1 AADEAKPEGWTGSG
15 ELGLAFARGNAR
27 SETVNGKLT
36 LGKEDETW
44 KHDFGLQILR
54 VKGAKGV
61 NKRAERTASNGLVT
75 SYLEGTGHGVLLELN
90 CETDFVAKTP
100 AFQQIAADVSA
111 FVAAKRPSDVTELLS
126 LELEADKTIQQLL
139 DEANASMGEKIEIR
153 RFERFGDGFVTVYLH
168 KHDPALP
175 PSVGALVELDGEN
188 EEVGKNV
195 AQHIAAM
202 SPLYLSREDVPED
215 VVANERR
222 IAEETSREEG
232 KPEQALPKI
241 VEGRVNGFF
250 KDVCLLEQPWVRDN
264 KKTIGAYLNENGV
277 TVTRF
282 ARFKVGQG

>member
-1 AADEAKPEGWTGSG
+1 MAVSAADVKRLREMTGSG
-15 ELGLAFARGNAR
+15 MMDCKKALEEADG
-27 SETVNGKLT
+27 
-36 LGKEDETW
+36 
-44 KHDFGLQILR
+44 DFEKAVEILR

-61 NKRAERTASNGLVT
+61 TKRAERTASNGLVT
-75 SYLEGTGHGVLLELN
+75 SYIEGTQHGVLLELN

-111 FVAAKRPSDVTELLS
+111 FVAAKQPADVSELLS
-126 LELEADKTIQQLL
+126 LELEADKSIQQLL
-139 DEANASMGEKIEIR
+139 DEANATMGEKIEIR
-153 RFERFGDGFVTVYLH
+153 RFERFADGFVTVYLH

-175 PSVGALVELDGEN
+175 PSVGALVELDTDN
-188 EEVGKNV
+188 EEVGKNI

-202 SPLYLSREDVPED
+202 APIYLSREDVPED

-222 IAEETSREEG
+222 IAEETAREEG

-250 KDVCLLEQPWVRDN
+250 KDVCLVQQPWVRDN
-264 KKTIGAYLNENGV
+264 KKTIGAYLEESGV
-277 TVTRF
+277 TVKRF

>member
-1 AADEAKPEGWTGSG
+1 MMAVSAADVKRLREMTGAGMMDCKKALEEADG
-15 ELGLAFARGNAR
+15 
-27 SETVNGKLT
+27 
-36 LGKEDETW
+36 
-44 KHDFGLQILR
+44 DFDKAVEILR
-54 VKGAKGV
+54 VHGAKGV
-61 NKRAERTASNGLVT
+61 TKRAERTASNGLVT
-75 SYLEGTGHGVLLELN
+75 SYIEGTQHGVLLELN

-111 FVAAKRPSDVTELLS
+111 FVAAKQPADVAELLG

-153 RFERFGDGFVTVYLH
+153 RFERFADGYVTVYLH

-175 PSVGALVELDGEN
+175 PSVGALVETDVAN

-215 VVANERR
+215 TVANERR
-222 IAEETSREEG
+222 IAEETAREEG

-241 VEGRVNGFF
+241 IEGRVNGFF

-264 KKTIGAYLNENGV
+264 KKTIGAYLQENGV
-277 TVTRF
+277 QVTKF
-282 ARFKVGQG
+282 ARFKVGQA

>member
-1 AADEAKPEGWTGSG
+1 MAVTAADVKRLRELTGAGMMDCKKALEEAEG
-15 ELGLAFARGNAR
+15 
-27 SETVNGKLT
+27 
-36 LGKEDETW
+36 
-44 KHDFGLQILR
+44 DFEKAVEILR

-75 SYLEGTGHGVLLELN
+75 SHIEGTSHGVLLELN
-90 CETDFVAKTP
+90 CETDFVAKTEG
-100 AFQQIAADVSA
+100 FQQMAADVSA
-111 FVAAKRPSDVTELLS
+111 FVAAKQPADIAELLG
-126 LELEADKTIQQLL
+126 LEIEADKTIQQLL
-139 DEANASMGEKIEIR
+139 DEANATMGEKIEIR
-153 RFERFGDGFVTVYLH
+153 RFERFSDGYVTVYLH

-175 PSVGALVELDGEN
+175 PSVGALVETDVDN
-188 EEVGKNV
+188 EEVAKNV

-215 VVANERR
+215 TVANERR
-222 IAEETSREEG
+222 IAEETAREEG

-264 KKTIGAYLNENGV
+264 KKTIGKYLQESGV

>member
-1 AADEAKPEGWTGSG
+1 MAVSAADVKRLREMTGAGMMDCKKALEEADG
-15 ELGLAFARGNAR
+15 
-27 SETVNGKLT
+27 
-36 LGKEDETW
+36 
-44 KHDFGLQILR
+44 DFDKAVEILR
-54 VKGAKGV
+54 VHGAKGV
-61 NKRAERTASNGLVT
+61 TKRAERTASNGLVT
-75 SYLEGTGHGVLLELN
+75 SYIEGTQHGVLLELN

-111 FVAAKRPSDVTELLS
+111 FVAAKQPSDVAELLG

-153 RFERFGDGFVTVYLH
+153 RFERFADGYVTVYLH

-175 PSVGALVELDGEN
+175 PSVGALVETDVAN

-202 SPLYLSREDVPED
+202 SPLYLSCEDVPED
-215 VVANERR
+215 TVANERR
-222 IAEETSREEG
+222 IAEETAREEG

-241 VEGRVNGFF
+241 IEGRVNGFF

-264 KKTIGAYLNENGV
+264 KKTIGAYLQENGV
-277 TVTRF
+277 QVTKF
-282 ARFKVGQG
+282 ARFKVGQV

>member
-1 AADEAKPEGWTGSG
+1 MAVSAADVKRLREMTGAGMMDCKKALEEADG
-15 ELGLAFARGNAR
+15 
-27 SETVNGKLT
+27 
-36 LGKEDETW
+36 
-44 KHDFGLQILR
+44 DFDKAVEILR
-54 VKGAKGV
+54 VHGAKGV
-61 NKRAERTASNGLVT
+61 TKRAERTASNGLVT
-75 SYLEGTGHGVLLELN
+75 SYIEGTQHGVLLELN

-111 FVAAKRPSDVTELLS
+111 FVAAKQPSDVAELLG